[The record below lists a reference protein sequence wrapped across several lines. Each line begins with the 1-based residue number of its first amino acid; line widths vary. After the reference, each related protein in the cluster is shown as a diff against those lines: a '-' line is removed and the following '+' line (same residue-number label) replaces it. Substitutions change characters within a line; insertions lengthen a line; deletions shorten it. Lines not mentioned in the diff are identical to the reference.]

1 MIKFTAESLVNKIIE
16 MNASNVSY
24 TITDYNV
31 LTSEE
36 KRKLFKLFQKNSK
49 EDSKYK
55 FTIIDNLTRKIYRY
69 KGIFKNYKSLAE
81 TMEEK
86 INALRI
92 KRAFQ
97 YIIKNN
103 NFDIPVSI
111 HFKNEKFYI
120 EGIFDGISKKI
131 IERNTNEVYLEP
143 GNEEKDQE
151 NLLKF
156 LRLKE
161 NIELSRKK
169 VEQYRETKRDFEIT
183 KNLKMQR
190 QELKELQKEIEN
202 PEKTENTDILTPVI
216 IQNKK
221 QTAEN
226 IATKTERKGFLSFLK
241 KEKQVT
247 ENKAEKASEK
257 EPSLEEIEE
266 LNKKMNDETK
276 ILTERINEQN
286 RTME

>member
-36 KRKLFKLFQKNSK
+36 KRKLFELFQKNSK

-97 YIIKNN
+97 YIVKNN

-131 IERNTNEVYLEP
+131 IERNTTEVYLEP

-156 LRLKE
+156 LKLKE

-190 QELKELQKEIEN
+190 QELKELQKEIKN

-226 IATKTERKGFLSFLK
+226 IATKTERKGFLSFFK

-266 LNKKMNDETK
+266 LNKQMNDETK

>member
-36 KRKLFKLFQKNSK
+36 KIKLFELFQKNSK

-97 YIIKNN
+97 YIVKNN

-156 LRLKE
+156 LKLKE

-190 QELKELQKEIEN
+190 QELKELQKEIKN

-226 IATKTERKGFLSFLK
+226 IATKTERKGFLSFFK

-266 LNKKMNDETK
+266 LNKQMNDETK

-286 RTME
+286 RTMK

>member
-1 MIKFTAESLVNKIIE
+1 MK
-16 MNASNVSY
+16 
-24 TITDYNV
+24 
-31 LTSEE
+31 
-36 KRKLFKLFQKNSK
+36 
-49 EDSKYK
+49 
-55 FTIIDNLTRKIYRY
+55 
-69 KGIFKNYKSLAE
+69 
-81 TMEEK
+81 
-86 INALRI
+86 
-92 KRAFQ
+92 
-97 YIIKNN
+97 
-103 NFDIPVSI
+103 
-111 HFKNEKFYI
+111 
-120 EGIFDGISKKI
+120 
-131 IERNTNEVYLEP
+131 
-143 GNEEKDQE
+143 

-156 LRLKE
+156 LKLKE
-161 NIELSRKK
+161 NIDLSRKK

-190 QELKELQKEIEN
+190 QELKELQKEIKN

-226 IATKTERKGFLSFLK
+226 IATKTERTGFLSFFK

>member
-36 KRKLFKLFQKNSK
+36 KRKLFELFQKNSK

-97 YIIKNN
+97 YIVKNN

-156 LRLKE
+156 LKLKE

-183 KNLKMQR
+183 KNLRMQR
-190 QELKELQKEIEN
+190 EELKELQKEIEN
-202 PEKTENTDILTPVI
+202 PEKSENTDILKPVI

-221 QTAEN
+221 QSIEN
-226 IATKTERKGFLSFLK
+226 NETKTEKRGFLSFFK

-247 ENKAEKASEK
+247 ESKAEKGAEK

-276 ILTERINEQN
+276 ILTERMSEQN

>member
-183 KNLKMQR
+183 KNLKIQR

-226 IATKTERKGFLSFLK
+226 IATKTERKGFLSFFK

>member
-36 KRKLFKLFQKNSK
+36 KRKLFELFQKNSK

-69 KGIFKNYKSLAE
+69 KGVFKNYKSLAE

-97 YIIKNN
+97 YIVKNN

-156 LRLKE
+156 LKLKE

-190 QELKELQKEIEN
+190 EELKELQKEIEN
-202 PEKTENTDILTPVI
+202 PEKSENTDILKPVI

-221 QTAEN
+221 QSIEN
-226 IATKTERKGFLSFLK
+226 NETKTEKRGFLSFFK

-247 ENKAEKASEK
+247 ESKAEKGAEK

-276 ILTERINEQN
+276 ILTERMSEQN

>member
-131 IERNTNEVYLEP
+131 IERNNNEVYFEP

-226 IATKTERKGFLSFLK
+226 IATKTERKGFLSFFK

-257 EPSLEEIEE
+257 ELSLEEIEE

>member
-36 KRKLFKLFQKNSK
+36 KRKLFELFQKNSK

-97 YIIKNN
+97 YIVKNN
-103 NFDIPVSI
+103 NFEIPVSI

-156 LRLKE
+156 LKLKE

-226 IATKTERKGFLSFLK
+226 IATKTERKGFLSFFK

>member
-1 MIKFTAESLVNKIIE
+1 MIKFTDESLVNKIIE

-86 INALRI
+86 INGLRI

-97 YIIKNN
+97 YIVKNN

-156 LRLKE
+156 LKLKE

-190 QELKELQKEIEN
+190 QELKELQKEIKN

-226 IATKTERKGFLSFLK
+226 IATKTERKGFLSFFK

>member
-36 KRKLFKLFQKNSK
+36 KRKLFELFQKNSK

-97 YIIKNN
+97 YIVKNN
-103 NFDIPVSI
+103 TFEIPVSI

-156 LRLKE
+156 LKLKE

-202 PEKTENTDILTPVI
+202 PEKTENTDILKPVI

-221 QTAEN
+221 HTVEN
-226 IATKTERKGFLSFLK
+226 TETKTQKKGFLSFFK

>member
-1 MIKFTAESLVNKIIE
+1 MMKFTAESLVNKIIE

-36 KRKLFKLFQKNSK
+36 KRKLFELFQKNSK

-97 YIIKNN
+97 YIVKNN
-103 NFDIPVSI
+103 NFEIPVSI

-156 LRLKE
+156 LKLKE

-202 PEKTENTDILTPVI
+202 PEKTENTDILKPVI

-221 QTAEN
+221 HTVEN
-226 IATKTERKGFLSFLK
+226 TETKTQKKGFLSFFK

>member
-97 YIIKNN
+97 YIVKNN

-156 LRLKE
+156 LKLKE

-190 QELKELQKEIEN
+190 QELKELQKEIKN

-226 IATKTERKGFLSFLK
+226 IATKTERKGFLSFFK

>member
-36 KRKLFKLFQKNSK
+36 KRKLFELFQKNSK

-69 KGIFKNYKSLAE
+69 KGIFKNYNSLAE

-97 YIIKNN
+97 YIVKNN

-120 EGIFDGISKKI
+120 EGIFDGIAKKI

-156 LRLKE
+156 LKLKE

-190 QELKELQKEIEN
+190 QELKELQKEIKN

-226 IATKTERKGFLSFLK
+226 IATKTERKGFLSFFK

>member
-36 KRKLFKLFQKNSK
+36 KRKLFEMFQKKSK

-97 YIIKNN
+97 YIVKNN

-111 HFKNEKFYI
+111 HFKNEKYYI

-156 LRLKE
+156 LKLKE

-183 KNLKMQR
+183 KNLRMQR
-190 QELKELQKEIEN
+190 EELKELQKEIEN
-202 PEKTENTDILTPVI
+202 PEKSENTDILKPVI

-221 QTAEN
+221 QSIEN
-226 IATKTERKGFLSFLK
+226 NETKTEKRGFLSFFK

-247 ENKAEKASEK
+247 ESKAEKGAEK

-276 ILTERINEQN
+276 ILTERMSEQN

>member
-36 KRKLFKLFQKNSK
+36 KRKLFELFQKNSK

-97 YIIKNN
+97 YIVKNN

-156 LRLKE
+156 LKLKE

-183 KNLKMQR
+183 KNLRMQR
-190 QELKELQKEIEN
+190 EELKELQKEIEN
-202 PEKTENTDILTPVI
+202 PEKSENTDILKPVI

-221 QTAEN
+221 QSIEN
-226 IATKTERKGFLSFLK
+226 NETKTEKRGFLSFFK

-247 ENKAEKASEK
+247 ESKAEKGVEK

-276 ILTERINEQN
+276 ILTERMSEQN

>member
-36 KRKLFKLFQKNSK
+36 KRKLFELFQKNSK

-97 YIIKNN
+97 YIVKNN
-103 NFDIPVSI
+103 NFEIPVSI

-156 LRLKE
+156 LKLKE

-202 PEKTENTDILTPVI
+202 PEKNE
-216 IQNKK
+216 
-221 QTAEN
+221 
-226 IATKTERKGFLSFLK
+226 TKTQKKGFLSFFK

>member
-226 IATKTERKGFLSFLK
+226 IATKTERKGFLSFFK
-241 KEKQVT
+241 KEKQIT

>member
-36 KRKLFKLFQKNSK
+36 KRKLFELFQKNSK

-97 YIIKNN
+97 YIVKNN
-103 NFDIPVSI
+103 NFEIPVSI

-156 LRLKE
+156 LKLKE

-202 PEKTENTDILTPVI
+202 PEKTENTDILKPVI

-221 QTAEN
+221 HTVEN
-226 IATKTERKGFLSFLK
+226 TETKTQKKGFLSFFK

-247 ENKAEKASEK
+247 ENKAKKASEK

>member
-36 KRKLFKLFQKNSK
+36 KRKLFELFQKNSK

-97 YIIKNN
+97 YIVKNN
-103 NFDIPVSI
+103 NFEIPVSI

-143 GNEEKDQE
+143 
-151 NLLKF
+151 
-156 LRLKE
+156 
-161 NIELSRKK
+161 
-169 VEQYRETKRDFEIT
+169 
-183 KNLKMQR
+183 
-190 QELKELQKEIEN
+190 
-202 PEKTENTDILTPVI
+202 
-216 IQNKK
+216 
-221 QTAEN
+221 
-226 IATKTERKGFLSFLK
+226 
-241 KEKQVT
+241 
-247 ENKAEKASEK
+247 
-257 EPSLEEIEE
+257 
-266 LNKKMNDETK
+266 
-276 ILTERINEQN
+276 
-286 RTME
+286 

>member
-36 KRKLFKLFQKNSK
+36 KRKLFELFQKNSK

-97 YIIKNN
+97 YIVKNN

-156 LRLKE
+156 LKLKE

-226 IATKTERKGFLSFLK
+226 IATKTERKRFLSFFK

>member
-36 KRKLFKLFQKNSK
+36 KRKLFELFQKNSK

-97 YIIKNN
+97 YIVKNN
-103 NFDIPVSI
+103 NFDIPISI

-156 LRLKE
+156 LKLKE

-190 QELKELQKEIEN
+190 QELKELQKEIKN

-226 IATKTERKGFLSFLK
+226 IATKTERKGFLSFFK

>member
-36 KRKLFKLFQKNSK
+36 KRKLFELFQKNSK

-69 KGIFKNYKSLAE
+69 KGIFKSYKSLAE

-97 YIIKNN
+97 YIVKNN

-156 LRLKE
+156 LKLKE

-226 IATKTERKGFLSFLK
+226 IATKTERKGFLSFFK

>member
-36 KRKLFKLFQKNSK
+36 KRKLFEMFQKKSK

-97 YIIKNN
+97 YIVQNN
-103 NFDIPVSI
+103 NFGIPVSI

-156 LRLKE
+156 LKLKE

-183 KNLKMQR
+183 KNLRMQR
-190 QELKELQKEIEN
+190 EELKELQKEIEN
-202 PEKTENTDILTPVI
+202 PEKSENTDILKPVI

-221 QTAEN
+221 QSIEN
-226 IATKTERKGFLSFLK
+226 NETKTEKRGFLSFFK

-247 ENKAEKASEK
+247 ESKAEKGAEK

-276 ILTERINEQN
+276 ILTERMSEQN

>member
-36 KRKLFKLFQKNSK
+36 KRKLFELFQKNSK

-97 YIIKNN
+97 YIVKNN

-156 LRLKE
+156 LKLKE

-183 KNLKMQR
+183 KNLKIQR

-202 PEKTENTDILTPVI
+202 PEKTENADILTPVI

-221 QTAEN
+221 QAAEN
-226 IATKTERKGFLSFLK
+226 IATKTERKGFLSFFK

-247 ENKAEKASEK
+247 ENKAEKAGEK

>member
-1 MIKFTAESLVNKIIE
+1 
-16 MNASNVSY
+16 
-24 TITDYNV
+24 
-31 LTSEE
+31 
-36 KRKLFKLFQKNSK
+36 
-49 EDSKYK
+49 
-55 FTIIDNLTRKIYRY
+55 
-69 KGIFKNYKSLAE
+69 
-81 TMEEK
+81 
-86 INALRI
+86 
-92 KRAFQ
+92 
-97 YIIKNN
+97 
-103 NFDIPVSI
+103 
-111 HFKNEKFYI
+111 
-120 EGIFDGISKKI
+120 
-131 IERNTNEVYLEP
+131 
-143 GNEEKDQE
+143 
-151 NLLKF
+151 
-156 LRLKE
+156 
-161 NIELSRKK
+161 
-169 VEQYRETKRDFEIT
+169 
-183 KNLKMQR
+183 MQR

-226 IATKTERKGFLSFLK
+226 IATKTERKGFLSFFK

>member
-36 KRKLFKLFQKNSK
+36 KRKLFELFQKNSK

-156 LRLKE
+156 LKLKE

-226 IATKTERKGFLSFLK
+226 IATKTERKGFLSFFK

>member
-36 KRKLFKLFQKNSK
+36 KRKLFELFQKNSK

-97 YIIKNN
+97 YIVKNN
-103 NFDIPVSI
+103 NFDIPVCI

-156 LRLKE
+156 LKLKE

-190 QELKELQKEIEN
+190 QELKELQKEIKN

-226 IATKTERKGFLSFLK
+226 IATKTERKGFLSFFK

>member
-36 KRKLFKLFQKNSK
+36 KRKLFELFQKNSK

-97 YIIKNN
+97 YIVKNN
-103 NFDIPVSI
+103 NFEIPVSI

-156 LRLKE
+156 LKLKE

-190 QELKELQKEIEN
+190 QELKELQKEIKN

-226 IATKTERKGFLSFLK
+226 IATKTERKGFLSFFK

>member
-36 KRKLFKLFQKNSK
+36 KRKLFELFQKNSK

-69 KGIFKNYKSLAE
+69 KGIFKNYNSLAE

-97 YIIKNN
+97 YIVKNN

-156 LRLKE
+156 LKLKE

-190 QELKELQKEIEN
+190 QELKELQKEIKN

-226 IATKTERKGFLSFLK
+226 IATKTERKGFLSFFK

>member
-36 KRKLFKLFQKNSK
+36 KRKLFELFQKNSK

-97 YIIKNN
+97 YIVKNN
-103 NFDIPVSI
+103 NFEIPVSI

-156 LRLKE
+156 LKLKE

-202 PEKTENTDILTPVI
+202 PEKTENTDILKPVI

-221 QTAEN
+221 HTVEN
-226 IATKTERKGFLSFLK
+226 TETKTQKKGFLSFFK

-257 EPSLEEIEE
+257 EQSLEEIEE

>member
-36 KRKLFKLFQKNSK
+36 KRKLFEMFQKKSK

-97 YIIKNN
+97 YIVKNN

-156 LRLKE
+156 LKLKE

-190 QELKELQKEIEN
+190 EELKELQKEIEN
-202 PEKTENTDILTPVI
+202 PEKSENTDILKPVI

-221 QTAEN
+221 QSIEN
-226 IATKTERKGFLSFLK
+226 NETKTEKRGFLSFFK

-247 ENKAEKASEK
+247 ESKAEKGAEK

-276 ILTERINEQN
+276 ILTERMSEQN

>member
-1 MIKFTAESLVNKIIE
+1 MNKIIE

-36 KRKLFKLFQKNSK
+36 KRKLFELFQKNSK

-97 YIIKNN
+97 YIVKNN

-156 LRLKE
+156 LKLKE

-226 IATKTERKGFLSFLK
+226 IATKTERKGFLSFFK

>member
-36 KRKLFKLFQKNSK
+36 KRKLFELFQKNSK

-97 YIIKNN
+97 YIVKNN

-156 LRLKE
+156 LKLKE

-202 PEKTENTDILTPVI
+202 PEKTENTDILKPVI

-221 QTAEN
+221 HTVEN
-226 IATKTERKGFLSFLK
+226 TETKTQKKGFLSFFK

>member
-36 KRKLFKLFQKNSK
+36 KRKLFELFQKNSK

-97 YIIKNN
+97 YIVKNN

-156 LRLKE
+156 LKLKE

-202 PEKTENTDILTPVI
+202 PEKTENADILTPVI

-221 QTAEN
+221 QSAEN
-226 IATKTERKGFLSFLK
+226 TAIKTEKKGFLSFFK
-241 KEKQVT
+241 KEKQV
-247 ENKAEKASEK
+247 AESKVEKGNEK

>member
-226 IATKTERKGFLSFLK
+226 IATKTERKGFLSFFK

>member
-36 KRKLFKLFQKNSK
+36 KRKLFELFQKNSK

-55 FTIIDNLTRKIYRY
+55 FTIIDNLTKKIYRY

-156 LRLKE
+156 LKIKE

-226 IATKTERKGFLSFLK
+226 IATKTERKGFLSFFK

>member
-36 KRKLFKLFQKNSK
+36 KRKLFELFQKNSK

-97 YIIKNN
+97 YIVKNN
-103 NFDIPVSI
+103 NFEIPVSI

-156 LRLKE
+156 LKLKE

-190 QELKELQKEIEN
+190 QELKELQKEIKN

-226 IATKTERKGFLSFLK
+226 IATKTERKGFLSFFK

-247 ENKAEKASEK
+247 KNKAEKASEK

-266 LNKKMNDETK
+266 LNKQMNDETK

>member
-36 KRKLFKLFQKNSK
+36 KRKLFELFQKNSK

-69 KGIFKNYKSLAE
+69 KGIFKNYKYLAE

-97 YIIKNN
+97 YIVKNN

-156 LRLKE
+156 LKLKE

-226 IATKTERKGFLSFLK
+226 IATKTERKGFLSFFK

>member
-36 KRKLFKLFQKNSK
+36 KRKLFELFQKNSK

-97 YIIKNN
+97 YIVKNN
-103 NFDIPVSI
+103 NFEIPVSI

-156 LRLKE
+156 LKLKE

-202 PEKTENTDILTPVI
+202 PEKTENTDILKPVI

-221 QTAEN
+221 HTVEN
-226 IATKTERKGFLSFLK
+226 TETKTQKKGFLSFFK
-241 KEKQVT
+241 KETQVT